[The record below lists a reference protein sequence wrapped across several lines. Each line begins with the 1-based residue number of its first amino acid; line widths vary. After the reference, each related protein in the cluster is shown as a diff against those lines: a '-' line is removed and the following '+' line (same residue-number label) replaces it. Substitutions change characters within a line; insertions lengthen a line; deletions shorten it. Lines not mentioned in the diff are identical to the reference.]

1 MSTPVNYT
9 LEADASGMLVFI
21 NAAGQRFEKARPVR
35 LFPFTEPNGWISIVS
50 AEGRELGLVEQLA
63 DLPAAQQKTLRDALA
78 GREFVPVIRSID
90 KVTRAAHGYLWAV
103 TTDRGP
109 TVFQIESDESIQQL
123 GDSRLVV
130 VDQRNTRY
138 LIPDINALDKK
149 SRQRLERYY

>member
-1 MSTPVNYT
+1 MSTVVNFT
-9 LEADASGMLVFI
+9 LEADLSGMLDFI
-21 NAAGQRFEKARPVR
+21 NADGVRFEKARPIR
-35 LFPFTEPNGWISIVS
+35 LFPFTEPGAWISIVS
-50 AEGRELGLVEQLA
+50 ADGKELALVEHLE
-63 DLPAAQQKTLRDALA
+63 DLPEAQQKTLRDALA

-90 KVTRAAHGYLWAV
+90 KVARAATGYTWYV
-103 TTDRGP
+103 TTDRGA
-109 TVFQIESDESIQQL
+109 TTFQIESDESIQQL